1 MQVHE
6 PSSVTKVR
14 EQVVRDGE
22 GQDGGDA
29 AAQHVLDRGPVPQ
42 EEPRHPL
49 RVSPDPHVH
58 LRLCLL
64 SEEEQPV
71 RHIRGKSLVIK
82 LFPYLTFTVMF
93 IVIVMFRTTKKTWRR
108 PQSS

>member
-1 MQVHE
+1 MKQTDVIHIHIDCVQVHE
-6 PSSVTKVR
+6 PSSVPKVR

-71 RHIRGKSLVIK
+71 RHL
-82 LFPYLTFTVMF
+82 
-93 IVIVMFRTTKKTWRR
+93 
-108 PQSS
+108 

>member
-1 MQVHE
+1 MAKFSFIYQIESIQVHE

-49 RVSPDPHVH
+49 RVPPDPHVH
-58 LRLCLL
+58 LRLRLL
-64 SEEEQPV
+64 LEEEQPV
-71 RHIRGKSLVIK
+71 RYLRGMSMVIK
-82 LFPYLTFTVMF
+82 SFSYRDYLLDRNV
-93 IVIVMFRTTKKTWRR
+93 
-108 PQSS
+108 